1 MLRAVLL
8 LATACVGVSGHGLVK
23 WPPSRSMWC
32 SPKLAPEHTPDGK
45 VQNSDCGSAKYCPH
59 CVENE
64 DGLWP
69 VDRYT
74 NTIAS
79 GELSKFAPLNEQSPT
94 RWHKS
99 AMRPGRNVFTWFYT
113 APHGTRDWSYFIT
126 KVGWDQSKPLGT
138 DTLEKKP
145 FCYVHARYET
155 PPAEQGHECVVPHRE
170 GYHVIMA
177 IWDVSFGQTFYQA
190 IDVMF
195 PASAS
200 GPAPTP
206 VTGVPAPTCADLEA
220 EYTACLAG
228 DAPHTPE
235 PAAQT
240 ATPSTAGTDV
250 PVWEAPPGVP
260 VLPSEPYPVFPP
272 SCNGERLMMWKSCSG
287 REECCDVSL
296 RCGGGLCRP

>member
-177 IWDVSFGQTFYQA
+177 IWDVSFGKTFYQA
-190 IDVMF
+190 IDVEF
-195 PASAS
+195 PRGGAPAP
-200 GPAPTP
+200 GPA
-206 VTGVPAPTCADLEA
+206 TCVDLEQ
-220 EYTACLAG
+220 EYNACLAG
-228 DAPHTPE
+228 VPPS
-235 PAAQT
+235 PPS
-240 ATPSTAGTDV
+240 TPSTPTDV
-250 PVWEAPPGVP
+250 PAWEAPPGVP
-260 VLPSEPYPVFPP
+260 VLPSEPYPTFPA
-272 SCNGERLMMWKSCSG
+272 SCNGERLMKWKSCKG

-296 RCGGGLCRP
+296 RCGNGVCRS